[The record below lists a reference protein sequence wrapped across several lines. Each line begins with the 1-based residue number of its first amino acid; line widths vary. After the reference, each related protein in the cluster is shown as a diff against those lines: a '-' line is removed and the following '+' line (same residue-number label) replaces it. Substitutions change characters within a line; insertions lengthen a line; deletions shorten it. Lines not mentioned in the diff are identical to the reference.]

1 MLSTIFFF
9 MFLLTPPCS
18 SHLLTLPVTLYRK
31 FELMSDLWLVLG
43 SSKHMFI
50 GWQYGHDGKGIYII
64 YIHCFV
70 CVFQTGCSPASA
82 FASYS
87 KHPASPPR
95 ADGMN
100 RSASGVSDSS
110 SDTIASNILSAPQS
124 VSLASDSPPKS
135 PLEGDVVIPCEFC
148 GVALEEAVV
157 FHHQVCLFSK
167 FGGQLCRK
175 RS

>member
-1 MLSTIFFF
+1 MGKVFLSFIF
-9 MFLLTPPCS
+9 T
-18 SHLLTLPVTLYRK
+18 
-31 FELMSDLWLVLG
+31 VL
-43 SSKHMFI
+43 
-50 GWQYGHDGKGIYII
+50 
-64 YIHCFV
+64 CA
-70 CVFQTGCSPASA
+70 FQTGCSPASA

-157 FHHQVCLFSK
+157 FHHQVCYFPSLVGSFVEK
-167 FGGQLCRK
+167 GLEDVIGN
-175 RS
+175 